1 MRNSLRALG
10 QLGLLFSLCASGPCS
25 SDRGA
30 SEPAQSLPSP
40 EPPARA
46 PLEKAA
52 VGVMDPYQQATA
64 LIDRIAAL
72 PQLNQAAVQG
82 VLGVSLTHS
91 ASARP
96 EEQYFEA
103 PLASG
108 PFGRVEV
115 KLSNPS
121 QDSFALVI
129 LDVRQGV
136 AVPLA
141 RFRSEGR
148 VSPNTPMDVNPRVPP
163 EGTLTF
169 SQVEKNQA
177 VRYEF
182 RAKSQVLSGAM
193 VERRP
198 AR

>member
-1 MRNSLRALG
+1 
-10 QLGLLFSLCASGPCS
+10 
-25 SDRGA
+25 
-30 SEPAQSLPSP
+30 
-40 EPPARA
+40 
-46 PLEKAA
+46 
-52 VGVMDPYQQATA
+52 MDPYQQATA
-64 LIDRIAAL
+64 LIDRIAGL
-72 PQLNQAAVQG
+72 PQLTQAAVEG

-91 ASARP
+91 TSASP
-96 EEQYFEA
+96 DEQYFEA

-129 LDVRQGV
+129 LDVRSGV
-136 AVPLA
+136 VVPLA

-148 VSPNTPMDVNPRVPP
+148 VQPNTRMDVNPRVPP
-163 EGTLTF
+163 EGTITF
-169 SQVEKNQA
+169 SQIEKNQT

-182 RAKSQVLSGAM
+182 RTKSQVLSGAM